1 MKEYQLRSLPVS
13 AAFDELVAILGSPAL
28 AAVYWA
34 KGLQNKKQISEFTNS
49 FDLLPADELYDLVSF
64 GKLFLRHY
72 QSAQKKIVVYGDYDA
87 DGAVAATILWR
98 FLYRILGITD
108 ATVYIPDRREEGYGL
123 NKEALLQ
130 LAQKG
135 TSLVITVDCG
145 VRDSDL
151 IAEVTEKTGM
161 EIVVTDHHQPSD
173 NFPHCVSVHPLYPA
187 HESKNRFTSGGVV
200 AWKVVRYLEDLL
212 HKSHEFSDSVVDL
225 VGLSLITDIMPL
237 VGENRSILK
246 RALQKAKTNPSL
258 GLRVLMEQAQI
269 RQDEVSPYHFG
280 YMIGPRLNASGRIGD
295 HYLSTKLLSTDSPDA
310 AKEYARQ
317 VSEINEQRQQMTQD
331 LLERADAE
339 KLIIENKVQIAA
351 GFDWEEGIVG
361 LVAGKLMNKHDLPTI
376 VVSKNQEK
384 QSAKGSARSFG
395 ELNITALFEQI
406 ASVFTRFGGHH
417 SAAGFTLKDGSE
429 QPLISALRSILHSNY
444 ESYVPKA
451 VRTIDAYISPDI
463 LTETFFEGLGAL
475 EPFGPENAEPLFAV
489 GGKVEQFG
497 TIGKQNNHIKLELA
511 TEKGAITVLLF
522 GRLDLLKELDQ
533 GKEVIVV
540 GKPKRE
546 EFRGAM
552 QITLIGETILPAEWD
567 LVKA

>member
-34 KGLQNKKQISEFTNS
+34 KGLQNKKQMSEFTNS

>member
-49 FDLLPADELYDLVSF
+49 FDLLPADELHDLVSF

>member
-463 LTETFFEGLGAL
+463 LTETFFEGLCAL